1 MLVGT
6 ALGTIAGGA
15 GSDLLIFNNSA
26 NAAANSTVAN
36 STISQ
41 FSVNAVIAGGSGD
54 TVRIA
59 NLSNGGVAA
68 ATGLTA
74 KLEYNYF
81 SCKHLGCF
89 NPHALSQSMSIA
101 GQATATGAAAVWSD
115 GTDSI
120 IMINGGAGAAA
131 GLISNFSFRI
141 DNVDLVTTT
150 AGAVGVSASNFAFT
164 IANGQAGADYNLNIT
179 LSWA

>member
-1 MLVGT
+1 
-6 ALGTIAGGA
+6 
-15 GSDLLIFNNSA
+15 
-26 NAAANSTVAN
+26 
-36 STISQ
+36 
-41 FSVNAVIAGGSGD
+41 
-54 TVRIA
+54 
-59 NLSNGGVAA
+59 
-68 ATGLTA
+68 
-74 KLEYNYF
+74 
-81 SCKHLGCF
+81 
-89 NPHALSQSMSIA
+89 MSIA

-150 AGAVGVSASNFAFT
+150 AVGAVGVSASNFAFT

-179 LSWA
+179 LS

>member
-1 MLVGT
+1 MVVTVLTIITLAGSAVATSMVFGSVNGGAGADTLNFGSTLNTVLVGT

-74 KLEYNYF
+74 ANW
-81 SCKHLGCF
+81 
-89 NPHALSQSMSIA
+89 N
-101 GQATATGAAAVWSD
+101 
-115 GTDSI
+115 
-120 IMINGGAGAAA
+120 
-131 GLISNFSFRI
+131 
-141 DNVDLVTTT
+141 TTT
-150 AGAVGVSASNFAFT
+150 SVASIWVASTSPPFPSRC
-164 IANGQAGADYNLNIT
+164 
-179 LSWA
+179 LSLVRLRYC